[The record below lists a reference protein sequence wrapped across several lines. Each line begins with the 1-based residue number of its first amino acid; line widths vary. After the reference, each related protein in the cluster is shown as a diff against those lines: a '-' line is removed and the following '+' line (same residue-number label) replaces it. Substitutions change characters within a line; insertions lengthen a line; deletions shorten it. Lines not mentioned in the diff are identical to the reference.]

1 MNPNQDDDMIT
12 VSRTALMEA
21 FRLVIGAMAE
31 CYREE
36 VAKHTPME
44 NQMGSDQPL
53 TKTKEDKK

>member
-12 VSRTALMEA
+12 VSRTALMDA
-21 FRLVIGAMAE
+21 FKKIINAMTE

-36 VAKHTPME
+36 VAKHTPTE